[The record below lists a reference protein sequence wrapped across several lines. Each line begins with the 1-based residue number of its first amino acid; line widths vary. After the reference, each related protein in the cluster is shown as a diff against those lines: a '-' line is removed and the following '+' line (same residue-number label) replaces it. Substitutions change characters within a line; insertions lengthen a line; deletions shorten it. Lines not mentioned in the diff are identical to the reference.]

1 MNTLSSSPQVVEF
14 SGVGGITL
22 VADEWNRDAETAG
35 HPAILM
41 LHGGGQNRF
50 SWKNTGQ
57 ILADEGYHVVAL
69 DSRGHGDSDRAPG
82 ADYAIETLTADV
94 LHILEAIGRPVVL
107 IGASMGGLTGIL
119 VADSAGPAKVTGL
132 VLVDVVPRY
141 EKNGSARIR
150 DFMLTNL
157 HGFGT
162 LEEAADAVAAYLPY
176 REKPRSPEGL
186 KKNLRLRD
194 GRWYWHW
201 DPAFMTAPGADP
213 ELRTEHFEQAAADL
227 KVPVLL
233 IRGKL
238 SDVVS
243 PEGVRHFLATVPRA
257 EFVEL
262 SNAGHTAA
270 GDDNDAFSDAVVT
283 FVRRLTGFSA
293 WISRPLL
300 VSPRVDIRQA
310 ANRLVGLDQP
320 RPSDYSAC
328 PPNYLRMADSALLA
342 KSSRLREA
350 KRDCSA
356 VVRTGAGT
364 PSSIA
369 AMAVHRPSPESET
382 RPENSFRSGDWCS
395 AIAVRS
401 NNQEPMT
408 LPRRHTSATSGI
420 SILYW

>member
-1 MNTLSSSPQVVEF
+1 VSAVKGSPQTVEF

-22 VADEWNRDAETAG
+22 VADEWNRDAG
-35 HPAILM
+35 PADQPTILM

-82 ADYAIETLTADV
+82 ADYAIDTLMADV
-94 LHILEAIGRPVVL
+94 LHVLDAIGGPVVL

-119 VADSAGPAKVTGL
+119 VADSAGPDKVTGL

-157 HGFGT
+157 HGFSS
-162 LEEAADAVAAYLPY
+162 LEEAADAVAAYLPH
-176 REKPRSPEGL
+176 RSKPRSPEGL

-201 DPAFMTAPGADP
+201 DPAFMTAPGDDP
-213 ELRTEHFEQAAADL
+213 ELRTDNFERAAMDL
-227 KVPVLL
+227 KIPILL

-270 GDDNDAFSDAVVT
+270 GDDNDAFTDTVVA
-283 FVRRLTGFSA
+283 FVRR
-293 WISRPLL
+293 
-300 VSPRVDIRQA
+300 
-310 ANRLVGLDQP
+310 
-320 RPSDYSAC
+320 
-328 PPNYLRMADSALLA
+328 
-342 KSSRLREA
+342 
-350 KRDCSA
+350 
-356 VVRTGAGT
+356 
-364 PSSIA
+364 IA
-369 AMAVHRPSPESET
+369 A
-382 RPENSFRSGDWCS
+382 
-395 AIAVRS
+395 
-401 NNQEPMT
+401 
-408 LPRRHTSATSGI
+408 TS
-420 SILYW
+420 

>member
-1 MNTLSSSPQVVEF
+1 MSAVSSSPQTVEF

-22 VADEWNRDAETAG
+22 VGDEWNRDAADADRPT
-35 HPAILM
+35 ILM

-50 SWKNTGQ
+50 SWKSTGQ

-69 DSRGHGDSDRAPG
+69 DSRGHGDSDRAPD
-82 ADYAIETLTADV
+82 ADYAVETLRADV
-94 LHILEAIGRPVVL
+94 LHVLDAIGRQMVV

-119 VADSAGPAKVTGL
+119 VADSAGPDRVTGL

-141 EKNGSARIR
+141 EKTGSARIR
-150 DFMLTNL
+150 DFMLTNI
-157 HGFGT
+157 HGFAS

-201 DPAFMTAPGADP
+201 DPAFMTAPGDDP
-213 ELRTEHFEQAAADL
+213 ELRTDGFERAAVNL
-227 KVPVLL
+227 KIPILL

-270 GDDNDAFSDAVVT
+270 GDDNDAFSDVVVD
-283 FVRRLTGFSA
+283 FVRRIA
-293 WISRPLL
+293 
-300 VSPRVDIRQA
+300 PR
-310 ANRLVGLDQP
+310 
-320 RPSDYSAC
+320 
-328 PPNYLRMADSALLA
+328 
-342 KSSRLREA
+342 
-350 KRDCSA
+350 
-356 VVRTGAGT
+356 
-364 PSSIA
+364 
-369 AMAVHRPSPESET
+369 
-382 RPENSFRSGDWCS
+382 
-395 AIAVRS
+395 
-401 NNQEPMT
+401 
-408 LPRRHTSATSGI
+408 
-420 SILYW
+420 